1 MERQRFGPRLFG
13 SPGLLGKGRKS
24 FFWWGSSG
32 GDGRLG
38 FTERESGGGLR
49 DSFLRAF
56 QLKRRPFS
64 GEFWLG
70 FG

>member
-1 MERQRFGPRLFG
+1 MGRQRFGPRLSG
-13 SPGLLGKGRKS
+13 APVYWGREGRV

-38 FTERESGGGLR
+38 FTERESDGGLK